1 MEAVEGDLCSL
12 RDGDGVAARLLESVP
27 PDTLREEREDELS
40 WLWRLNGNCALTLT
54 IFPSFA
60 RTTEQRRSLSFWWSI
75 TRGCGVGVSSECGM
89 RGVRSSGWEGSQRG
103 Q

>member
-54 IFPSFA
+54 IFLLGVGTGRVGERGG
-60 RTTEQRRSLSFWWSI
+60 RTLLLHERRS
-75 TRGCGVGVSSECGM
+75 RDAP
-89 RGVRSSGWEGSQRG
+89 
-103 Q
+103 